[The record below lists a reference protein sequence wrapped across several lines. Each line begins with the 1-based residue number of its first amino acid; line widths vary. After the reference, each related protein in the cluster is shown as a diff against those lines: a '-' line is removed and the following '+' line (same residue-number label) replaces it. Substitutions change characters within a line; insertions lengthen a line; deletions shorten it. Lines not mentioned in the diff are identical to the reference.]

1 MKFARSMLF
10 PAVTMLLLNGC
21 ASQTGWTP
29 TVDTF
34 NNPNAWR
41 LNQDMRECDQLA
53 RQASGGLGVE
63 AAKGAAV
70 GGLIGGASG
79 AALGAITGDPAKG
92 AILGATVGGLGGAA
106 KEGFSAEEQFKRA
119 YRNCLRNRG
128 HNVIN

>member
-1 MKFARSMLF
+1 MKSARFILI
-10 PAVTMLLLNGC
+10 PAVMTFALGGC

-29 TVDTF
+29 TVDSY

-53 RQASGGLGVE
+53 RQASGGLMTE
-63 AAKGAAV
+63 TAKGAAV

-106 KEGFSAEEQFKRA
+106 KEGFSSEDQFKRA